1 MTKKELYKLSFEDAV
16 NELSCETNTITTYDT
31 LKDFIKLQIDKEN
44 NFLAY
49 HLIKAIWEDETP
61 FDSDYYDYDYTMGT
75 LDKPTP
81 LFNLEDLEKY
91 CED

>member
-1 MTKKELYKLSFEDAV
+1 MKKKELYKLSFQDAIDKLQY
-16 NELSCETNTITTYDT
+16 EINTITTYDV

-44 NFLAY
+44 NYLAY
-49 HLIKAIWEDETP
+49 HLIKSIWEDNTP

-81 LFNLEDLEKY
+81 LFNLEDLERY